1 MKRKKLLATLLAVSC
16 VASMSVSAYAADKP
30 EGVDDTLWGLVES
43 DGDLKTDPGSVDM
56 DVETEV
62 QKPAMAVVLP
72 STVKIFINPYRAEVS
87 IDGGA
92 DEDISTIADNTKS
105 IDTVVSPELTVKNA
119 STCAVKIGV
128 SGAFVTYK
136 YVTDE
141 PTTKIEPKDDGA
153 TEDLNIQFL
162 KTETVIGNVDMNAL
176 YTNGTNYYVK
186 EAAGDSPVYRQVSV
200 KYTAAAAASG
210 TKAATPA
217 KYEFNGYIATTGIKV
232 ATAAVKEDTE
242 KSNSI
247 FMYVEGK
254 LADAKYPTA
263 YSKLAAGVDAKGNV
277 VYGGQVALDSKGT
290 AAGDVLYLGA
300 PAAGATTTVD
310 GNIRVTGSAATNPTV
325 DWATAQNTEGFE
337 APFAFA
343 IKPVANAAENP
354 IISAISGSTGVNVTT
369 AYAAGT
375 FKYAVKLDS
384 NAASPKI
391 TVTVP
396 AGTKVIASNPTA
408 GATLTNTNGGAI
420 TKAAV
425 ATTGSITLT
434 LNGSGVN
441 NAKSTFTFDVESL
454 HGKINTY
461 TIEVT
466 LNVVTTP

>member
-16 VASMSVSAYAADKP
+16 VASMSVSAYAAEKP
-30 EGVDDTLWGLVES
+30 DGVDDTLWGLVES

-92 DEDISTIADNTKS
+92 DEDITTVEDNNKS

-136 YVTDE
+136 YVKDE
-141 PTTKIEPKDDGA
+141 PTTKIVPKDDGA
-153 TEDLNIQFL
+153 TDDLNIQFL
-162 KTETVIGNVDMNAL
+162 KTETVIGNVDMSAL

-186 EAAGDSPVYRQVSV
+186 EAAGDSPVYRQVVV
-200 KYTAAAAASG
+200 KYTAAAEASG

-217 KYEFNGYIATTGIKV
+217 KYEFNGYVATTGIKV

-254 LADAKYPTA
+254 LADANYPTA

-277 VYGGQVALDSKGT
+277 VYGGQVALDAKGT

-300 PAAGATTTVD
+300 PTAGATDTVN

-354 IISAISGSTGVNVTT
+354 IISAIAGTTGVNVTT

-375 FKYAVKLDS
+375 FKYAVKVDS
-384 NAASPKI
+384 TATSPKI
-391 TVTVP
+391 NVTVP
-396 AGTKVIASNPTA
+396 AGTTIVAAPAS
-408 GATLTNTNGGAI
+408 GATLTNTSGGAL

-425 ATTGSITLT
+425 ATTGTITLT
-434 LNGSGVN
+434 LNSAGVN
-441 NAKSTFTFDVESL
+441 NAKSTFTFDVKSA

-466 LNVVTTP
+466 LSVVAT

>member
-1 MKRKKLLATLLAVSC
+1 MKRKRLLATLLAVSC
-16 VASMSVSAYAADKP
+16 VASMSVSAYAVDKP

-43 DGDLKTDPGSVDM
+43 DGDLKTDPGSVSM

-72 STVKIFINPYRAEVS
+72 STVKVFINPYRAEVS
-87 IDGGA
+87 IDGGT
-92 DEDISTIADNTKS
+92 DEEIITVDDNTKS

-136 YVTDE
+136 YVTDQ

-153 TEDLNIQFL
+153 TEDENIQFL
-162 KTETVIGNVDMNAL
+162 KTETVIGNVDMSAL

-186 EAAGDSPVYRQVSV
+186 EASGDTPVYRQVSV
-200 KYTAAAAASG
+200 KYTAAAAANG

-217 KYEFNGYIATTGIKV
+217 KYEFNGYIATTSIKV

-290 AAGDVLYLGA
+290 ATGDVLYLGA
-300 PAAGATTTVD
+300 PTTGATDTVN
-310 GNIRVTGSAATNPTV
+310 GKIRVTGSAATNPTV
-325 DWATAQNTEGFE
+325 DWSTAQNTEGFE

-354 IISAISGSTGVNVTT
+354 IISAIAGTTGVNVTT

-384 NAASPKI
+384 TASSPKI
-391 TVTVP
+391 NVTVP
-396 AGTKVIASNPTA
+396 ADTKIIATPVA

-425 ATTGSITLT
+425 ATTGAITLT
-434 LNGSGVN
+434 LNASGVN
-441 NAKSTFTFDVESL
+441 NAKSTFTFDVEST

-466 LNVVTTP
+466 LVVVTP